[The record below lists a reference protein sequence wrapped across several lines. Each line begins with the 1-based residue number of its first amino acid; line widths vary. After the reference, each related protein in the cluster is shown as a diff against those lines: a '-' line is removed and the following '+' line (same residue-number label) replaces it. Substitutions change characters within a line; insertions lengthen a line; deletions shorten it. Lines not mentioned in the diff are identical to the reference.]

1 MCYAKS
7 KSTNHA
13 TILNSYFSALFT
25 RTLALAVCTPDQ
37 LLLTRSLQAQGTR
50 EQLALGQYLRMDR
63 IHKMELGIDGGGGCD
78 RIAPAQPH
86 KRAPDDHRTLEVP
99 DRTDHM
105 LGVEP
110 DARKFAHVEEGHK
123 IPNVLVHMAAAGVQS
138 NQPVHMPVGVQSNQP
153 VHMPAGVQSN
163 PPVHMPA
170 GVVRKKV
177 GVERMKVGV
186 ERMKVA
192 VGVRKKVACKIWREL
207 HTMVA
212 WGRTSL

>member
-110 DARKFAHVEEGHK
+110 DARKFAHVEEEHK
-123 IPNVLVHMAAAGVQS
+123 IPNVLVHMAAGVQS
-138 NQPVHMPVGVQSNQP
+138 NRLVHMPVGVQCIQP

-163 PPVHMPA
+163 QTVHMPV

-177 GVERMKVGV
+177 EAWRMKVGV
-186 ERMKVA
+186 VRKKVEAWRVKVGVVRMKVA
-192 VGVRKKVACKIWREL
+192 YTREL

-212 WGRTSL
+212 

>member
-123 IPNVLVHMAAAGVQS
+123 IPNVLVHMAAGVQS
-138 NQPVHMPVGVQSNQP
+138 NQPVHMPVGVQCNQP
-153 VHMPAGVQSN
+153 VHMPVGV
-163 PPVHMPA
+163 VRKKVEA
-170 GVVRKKV
+170 WRKKVWVVRKKV
-177 GVERMKVGV
+177 GVVRMKAGV
-186 ERMKVA
+186 E
-192 VGVRKKVACKIWREL
+192 VRKKVACKIWEL

-212 WGRTSL
+212 WRRTSL